1 MNIYVGNLAHATTEP
16 ELRTSFEK
24 FGEVSKVNI
33 IMDKADGKSKGFG
46 FVEMPT
52 LEHAQAAITGMHG
65 KDLGGRTLEVNQAK
79 GKPAATAEP
88 VQGKN
93 N

>member
-24 FGEVSKVNI
+24 FGEVTRVNI
-33 IMDKADGKSKGFG
+33 IMDKADGRPKGFG

-52 LEHAQAAITGMHG
+52 QAHAEAAIAGMNG
-65 KDLGGRTLEVNQAK
+65 KDLGGRSLNVNEAK
-79 GKPAATAEP
+79 GKSDASAPTVET
-88 VQGKN
+88 KN

>member
-24 FGEVSKVNI
+24 FGEVTRVNI
-33 IMDKADGKSKGFG
+33 IIDKADGRPKGFG

-52 LEHAQAAITGMHG
+52 QEHAQAAIAGMNG
-65 KDLGGRTLEVNQAK
+65 KDLGGRSLNVNEAK
-79 GKPAATAEP
+79 GKSDAPSGSVNTR
-88 VQGKN
+88 N